1 MIKASPD
8 RLCHVLGLE
17 SLADR
22 RYYIQTCLN
31 AVSKGAYLSR
41 STTQNKIK
49 VIPARIRV
57 FENFFFPI
65 FIEEWGKLNDKIR
78 NIESINLK

>member
-22 RYYIQTCLN
+22 RYYNQTCLN

-41 STTQNKIK
+41 STAQNKIK
-49 VIPARIRV
+49 VIPARIKV
-57 FENFFFPI
+57 FENFFPPYLLRN
-65 FIEEWGKLNDKIR
+65 GVNLTTKLEI
-78 NIESINLK
+78 